1 MDMQAIEQYALEH
14 TTDDSQTVQALI
26 EESEQDLEY
35 TDMLSGKMVGRLLA
49 MLIKLSGARRVLEV
63 GTFTGYSALT
73 MAEALP
79 QDGQLFTCEYNRR
92 YEDIAREFFGKSEAG
107 SKITLVLGKALDTIP
122 TLEGTFDFVFLDA
135 DKINYPK
142 YYKMILP
149 RLQPGGIM
157 AVDNVF
163 WDGEVIAAKSDKAQA
178 IDQLNKI
185 VAEDD
190 AVEQVMLTV
199 RDGLT
204 IVRKRGG

>member
-73 MAEALP
+73 MAEAMP
-79 QDGQLFTCEYNRR
+79 KDGQLFTCEYNRR

-163 WDGEVIAAKSDKAQA
+163 WDGDVIAAKSDKAQA
-178 IDQLNKI
+178 IDQLNKMI
-185 VAEDD
+185 AEDD